1 MSAARAVVVVHR
13 STMMAEGIAAAL
25 SRYREIV
32 PIGVATTAIEG
43 EQLGQRA
50 DAVAFDQY
58 LQGAELST
66 ARLRRKGVRVVLL
79 GDSDP
84 EQQDDE
90 MRVSTRSTMAALAA
104 ALVPGLT
111 SMHRP
116 GLDRL
121 TAREKQILS
130 LVGRGLAGKQ
140 VARHLG
146 ISPKTVEHHKTRI
159 YAKLGVSNQAAAV
172 GHILTEDHGRT
183 EPWIR
188 SNI

>member
-1 MSAARAVVVVHR
+1 MTARAVVVVHR

-25 SRYREIV
+25 SRYRGIV
-32 PIGVATTAIEG
+32 ALGVATTAPEG
-43 EQLGQRA
+43 EELGMRA

-58 LQGAELST
+58 LQGAELSA
-66 ARLRRKGVRVVLL
+66 ARLRRKGVRVVML
-79 GDSDP
+79 GDGDP
-84 EQQDDE
+84 GRPQDEE
-90 MRVSTRSTMAALAA
+90 MRISTRSTIAALAA
-104 ALVPGLT
+104 ALVPGT
-111 SMHRP
+111 DSHRP

-121 TAREKQILS
+121 TARERQILS

-159 YAKLGVSNQAAAV
+159 YAKLGVANQAAAV
-172 GHILTEDHGRT
+172 GHVLAEDNGRT

-188 SNI
+188 SSI